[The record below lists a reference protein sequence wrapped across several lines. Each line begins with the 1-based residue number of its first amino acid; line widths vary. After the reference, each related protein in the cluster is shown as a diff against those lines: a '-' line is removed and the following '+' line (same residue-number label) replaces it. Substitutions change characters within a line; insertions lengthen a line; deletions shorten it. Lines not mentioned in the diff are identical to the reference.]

1 LARAPVW
8 SAVAQIQAEKAGQ
21 AASRSLSDGGG
32 APPRGPLTPKELLD
46 MDDEQFGIYID
57 NLPPHALQ
65 ALMGR
70 EFPDRR

>member
-1 LARAPVW
+1 
-8 SAVAQIQAEKAGQ
+8 
-21 AASRSLSDGGG
+21 
-32 APPRGPLTPKELLD
+32 
-46 MDDEQFGIYID
+46 MDDEQFGLYID

>member
-1 LARAPVW
+1 
-8 SAVAQIQAEKAGQ
+8 VAQINAERAGQ

-32 APPRGPLTPKELLD
+32 APPSGPLTPKELLD
-46 MDDEQFGIYID
+46 MDDEQFGLYID